1 MGGVF
6 VAGRPV
12 AAVRTGERSDLQLLC
27 QTIHQLLGTTAAPP
41 CSHRG
46 EKLRLPTV
54 RQKVHPVQQP
64 EQTFEKILF
73 HPQVLSC
80 MCMHA
85 SSCTVHAFALRILK
99 SPFFQDFASPAFGC
113 QSVDEGR
120 FVCQLCGKGFKAK
133 WNLSQHMPVHT
144 GEKNYVCGCGKKFTQ
159 SGSLYKHTKNS
170 CVFRK

>member
-12 AAVRTGERSDLQLLC
+12 AAVRTGGRSDLQLLC

-73 HPQVLSC
+73 HHQVLKLY
-80 MCMHA
+80 
-85 SSCTVHAFALRILK
+85 VHACLFLYSTCICLK
-99 SPFFQDFASPAFGC
+99 NSQVSIFPGFCQPRLWLSECGRGEVRLPAMWQRVQGKVESQPTYASPYRREKLC
-113 QSVDEGR
+113 VWLWQKVYTIRQSV
-120 FVCQLCGKGFKAK
+120 Q
-133 WNLSQHMPVHT
+133 T
-144 GEKNYVCGCGKKFTQ
+144 Y
-159 SGSLYKHTKNS
+159 
-170 CVFRK
+170 